1 MAKQLVRPPPAPAD
15 YTDDFYNWCL
25 EQAAHL
31 RAARM
36 EALDLENL
44 AEEIESL
51 GNEQPHALRSAYR
64 VLLVHLLK
72 WRYQPKRR
80 TRSWAGTIVRERG
93 NAVDRQKGNRG
104 LLQHRHRLFEE
115 AYARARREA
124 AAETGLALA
133 TFPVEC
139 PFTFDQALDDEFWPE
154 GA

>member
-1 MAKQLVRPPPAPAD
+1 MAKQLVRPPPASAD

-93 NAVDRQKGNRG
+93 NAVDRLKGNRG

-124 AAETGLALA
+124 AAETGLTLA
-133 TFPVEC
+133 TFPVER

>member
-1 MAKQLVRPPPAPAD
+1 V
-15 YTDDFYNWCL
+15 
-25 EQAAHL
+25 
-31 RAARM
+31 
-36 EALDLENL
+36 LDLENL

-51 GNEQPHALRSAYR
+51 GSEQLRALGAAYR
-64 VLLVHLLK
+64 TLLVHLLK

-93 NAVDRQKGNRG
+93 NAADRLKGNRG

-115 AYARARREA
+115 AYGRARREA
-124 AAETGLALA
+124 AADTGLTLT